1 MMNGVFWVVGGQGDL
16 KTELCSEEAGSEG
29 ELGCEELDDNDLE
42 SFAFSPEIFIVPYYF
57 CK

>member
-1 MMNGVFWVVGGQGDL
+1 MNGVFWVIGGQGDL